1 MKPDHCMCIQYRS
14 ICSLR
19 TAQGA
24 GEPQTLAL
32 YVCTVRY
39 CTSQAGIQTH
49 SVTRLA
55 PFLLPHLP
63 PNLL

>member
-19 TAQGA
+19 RAQGA

-39 CTSQAGIQTH
+39 CTSQAGIQTQFGH
-49 SVTRLA
+49 PVGSLFVA
-55 PFLLPHLP
+55 PSTT
-63 PNLL
+63 